1 MRTRTFLMVSLTC
14 VASCGREALGP
25 VKSLAPVVASL
36 DRPEDEGGFRD
47 RPDGTNFETFPV
59 GAIDGQFDWKSLGGA
74 SAAPPANPLDTH
86 CVVYDH
92 VIADNSAIGVLY
104 RYAGFGR
111 HSLRISNAV
120 TSSCYSD
127 QTFSSR
133 TANPAGQLGA
143 TSRSRNGLIDYAL
156 PGGTLRNHFDAEWT
170 FASTVP
176 TAEQVGLQVVASP
189 ARGDDHRMSWVQMAD
204 LPDGLAVVVA
214 ERSSVTAPGAFALT
228 TVVRRLDRRVPHTI
242 RLTIDFRDGPGN
254 DLVRVYVDDELKH
267 TGTSWENYY
276 AYDAN
281 GMANFGGN
289 TPAVNRLMFRT
300 GSDSHR
306 GIPGDAAPLTRG
318 RGFVIDHVRV
328 STSLVDDDERQSH

>member
-1 MRTRTFLMVSLTC
+1 MRARTFLVISLTC
-14 VASCGREALGP
+14 VASCGQEAHGP
-25 VKSLAPVVASL
+25 LAPLAPVAASL
-36 DRPEDEGGFRD
+36 DRSEAAGGLD
-47 RPDGTNFETFPV
+47 NRPVSTNFETFAA
-59 GAIDGQFDWKSLGGA
+59 GAIDGQFDWKSLGGVGA
-74 SAAPPANPLDTH
+74 VPPANPLDTH
-86 CVVYDH
+86 CAVYDH
-92 VIADNSAIGVLY
+92 VIADNAATGALY

-111 HSLRISNAV
+111 RSLRISNAT
-120 TSSCYSD
+120 TSGCYSD

-133 TANPAGQLGA
+133 AANPVGQLGA
-143 TSRSRNGLIDYAL
+143 TSRSKNGLVDYAL
-156 PGGTLRNHFDAEWT
+156 PGGTLRNRFDAEWT
-170 FASTVP
+170 FTSTVP
-176 TAEQVGLQVVASP
+176 NAEQVGLQVVASP

-204 LPDGLAVVVA
+204 LPDGLAVVFA
-214 ERSSVTAPGAFALT
+214 ERSSVTAPGTFALT

-254 DLVRVYVDDELKH
+254 DVVRVYVDDELKH

-281 GMANFGGN
+281 GMANFAGN

-306 GIPGDAAPLTRG
+306 GIPGDPAPLTLG

-328 STSLVDDDERQSH
+328 TTSFVDERQSH